1 MIANVLMKK
10 GLCYS
15 TVKNVGIITSEN
27 YVYKR
32 RRMFGKV
39 SRLETGLTRVVND
52 PNRSSA
58 KPYGG
63 SGFRLNDEPNLKLSS
78 LGHCHVLVIFKG
90 VQMMS

>member
-15 TVKNVGIITSEN
+15 TVKNVGIFTSEN

-39 SRLETGLTRVVND
+39 SRLSDSLIQRELCAYVRYLLDVC
-52 PNRSSA
+52 
-58 KPYGG
+58 
-63 SGFRLNDEPNLKLSS
+63 GFRTLRLKSPVTENSERCGLELS
-78 LGHCHVLVIFKG
+78 I
-90 VQMMS
+90 